1 MAMGGRIV
9 MRSLR
14 GDCPVC
20 GGREVARDEVAD
32 PGVLLLAACH
42 RCDHRWTE
50 RPARAIAAQHRD
62 VEIVSAA

>member
-1 MAMGGRIV
+1 MGGWNVTRGL
-9 MRSLR
+9 RSN
-14 GDCPVC
+14 CPVC
-20 GGREVARDEVAD
+20 GGREVARDEVFD

-42 RCDHRWTE
+42 HCDHRWTE

>member
-1 MAMGGRIV
+1 

-14 GDCPVC
+14 NACPVC
-20 GGREVARDEVAD
+20 GGREVARDEVLD
-32 PGVLLLAACH
+32 TGVMLLAACG

-50 RPARAIAAQHRD
+50 RPLRAIAAQHQG